1 MRKIK
6 RNKFRSDFKNKL
18 LLSYIVFILI
28 SALFSITYWMIQ
40 VQKEQDRASFE
51 VLSMRL
57 NTVSD
62 SFNDILDSIKPI
74 QYMHI
79 NNATIE
85 SCLSDIHD
93 PQNELSLTNIAQAVL
108 ESNQYIQSIIYVDQA
123 GDWVSSNKYIEKIS
137 FASMRSVLQDR
148 HGIPYIGKPVLA
160 NEKDN
165 LSKVI
170 PIYKELY
177 GKNGRSFGYIIINL
191 DFNAVVSAVDLYN
204 DQLLH
209 LILFDTDG
217 STIYQSNHRDL
228 YDMNLDN
235 LNPSSFE
242 QTTISD
248 STYYTYKYGKSSLYG
263 TYNKRL
269 QWYIIF
275 AFIPQHYSP
284 IMNTN
289 VFIYIC
295 LTIICM
301 FVMCLIAWKISY
313 DFSKNMTLLSRTF
326 QKSNGLNLIKIDAAN
341 INDDEIGD
349 LILNYNEMVD
359 KLQLSLNNEYRSTIQ
374 KQELRLKMLGYQ
386 INPHFLYN
394 CLNMINSLAI
404 INNVPDISTVSRTL
418 ASMYRYSLSNGDF
431 VTIGDELSQVLDYIE
446 IQKKR
451 FQNTFD
457 IDIDISA
464 SLLDRPCMKFIMQ
477 PIIENCFSHG
487 LFTQQESDVR
497 SGSSFRAKIDLI
509 IYESEHIISI
519 ICKDNGSG
527 IDSDT
532 LSHIR
537 QQLNASFDE
546 PHSSIGL
553 WNIQQ
558 RIKTFYGDSYGLTI
572 ESIPNQYTTV
582 TLTYPYT

>member
-1 MRKIK
+1 
-6 RNKFRSDFKNKL
+6 
-18 LLSYIVFILI
+18 
-28 SALFSITYWMIQ
+28 
-40 VQKEQDRASFE
+40 
-51 VLSMRL
+51 
-57 NTVSD
+57 
-62 SFNDILDSIKPI
+62 
-74 QYMHI
+74 
-79 NNATIE
+79 
-85 SCLSDIHD
+85 
-93 PQNELSLTNIAQAVL
+93 
-108 ESNQYIQSIIYVDQA
+108 
-123 GDWVSSNKYIEKIS
+123 
-137 FASMRSVLQDR
+137 
-148 HGIPYIGKPVLA
+148 
-160 NEKDN
+160 
-165 LSKVI
+165 
-170 PIYKELY
+170 
-177 GKNGRSFGYIIINL
+177 
-191 DFNAVVSAVDLYN
+191 
-204 DQLLH
+204 
-209 LILFDTDG
+209 
-217 STIYQSNHRDL
+217 
-228 YDMNLDN
+228 
-235 LNPSSFE
+235 
-242 QTTISD
+242 
-248 STYYTYKYGKSSLYG
+248 
-263 TYNKRL
+263 
-269 QWYIIF
+269 
-275 AFIPQHYSP
+275 
-284 IMNTN
+284 
-289 VFIYIC
+289 
-295 LTIICM
+295 M

-404 INNVPDISTVSRTL
+404 INIVPDISTVSRTL

-451 FQNTFD
+451 FQNAFD

-497 SGSSFRAKIDLI
+497 SGSSFRDKIDLI